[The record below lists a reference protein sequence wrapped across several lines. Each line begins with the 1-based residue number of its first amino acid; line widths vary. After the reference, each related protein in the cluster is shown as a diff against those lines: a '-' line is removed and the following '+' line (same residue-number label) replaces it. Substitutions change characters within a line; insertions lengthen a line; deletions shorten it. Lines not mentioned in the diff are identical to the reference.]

1 MAYNMLNFSKI
12 CLISEYQVIDTA
24 DWWLPEIYFLFINKT
39 PILLDAVQFSPQW
52 EIAFLFFQWGRT
64 YDIWSNEI
72 EEKFM
77 STMIWKIYRMS
88 SSQRPKAF
96 LVLLNTEATIL
107 SMKTKVSQVDK
118 NQALLANES
127 GFYFQ
132 FIFKQVRKTLTL
144 KWTICLKLIIDA

>member
-1 MAYNMLNFSKI
+1 
-12 CLISEYQVIDTA
+12 
-24 DWWLPEIYFLFINKT
+24 
-39 PILLDAVQFSPQW
+39 
-52 EIAFLFFQWGRT
+52 
-64 YDIWSNEI
+64 
-72 EEKFM
+72 M

-144 KWTICLKLIIDA
+144 K